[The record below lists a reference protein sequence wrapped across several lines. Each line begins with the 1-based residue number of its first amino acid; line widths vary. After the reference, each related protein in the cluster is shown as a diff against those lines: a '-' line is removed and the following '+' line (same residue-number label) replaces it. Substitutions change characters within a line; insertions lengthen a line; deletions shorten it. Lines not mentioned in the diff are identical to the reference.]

1 MSEPRFSKLVV
12 ASHNGGK
19 IKEIGDLLL
28 PFCLEVVAAQDL
40 GLIEPAETEKTF
52 VGNAILKARAA
63 VEVSGLPAIADD
75 SGLEVDCLDGAPGVK
90 SSRFAG
96 ENATDSENLNK
107 LLKAVQKFPAEK
119 RTARFH
125 CVMTYLRWEKDPAP
139 LISSCTWE
147 GRITKTPRGQHGF
160 GYDPIFFLTS
170 HNKTSAELD
179 IEEKN
184 LLSHRGQALRNL
196 TKQIGNQILSEK

>member
-75 SGLEVDCLDGAPGVK
+75 SGLEVNSLNGKPGIF
-90 SSRFAG
+90 SARWAG
-96 ENATDSENLNK
+96 PKKDFYLAMKKINNK
-107 LLKAVQKFPAEK
+107 LRAADRRAQRRVS
-119 RTARFH
+119 RSARFV
-125 CVMTYLRWEKDPAP
+125 CALAVVWPSGKGE
-139 LISSCTWE
+139 SFE
-147 GRITKTPRGQHGF
+147 GRVDGELCWPPRGAKGF
-160 GYDPIFFLTS
+160 GYDPIFVP
-170 HNKTSAELD
+170 NKGSRTFGELEPELKHA
-179 IEEKN
+179 I
-184 LLSHRGQALRNL
+184 SHRAAAFKKLKNSLFR
-196 TKQIGNQILSEK
+196 